1 MTSTDGDDGG
11 DGDGTGRPHGDRA
24 VLALAREDWRAAA
37 DAYVQAAFATFA
49 GYEGFGY
56 GAFGD
61 RTEVGVAVADL
72 CRASVCHRL
81 AGATDRARNR
91 AAQGAL
97 VAADARDHVA
107 IERVDEAACEE
118 FVGVCRVLA
127 DDPDD
132 AAAAFDRAR
141 DAYADAAVDDPAGAT
156 TRPIHQAGTDLLA
169 HLSRPDDVAWD
180 DVHGTGGDALGRR
193 VRFLRSKVPE
203 FVAARERDGKLHAAR
218 ASTEY
223 NTNYRC
229 PACDATDVNYHSPAV
244 LCLRCSAVVEE
255 R

>member
-1 MTSTDGDDGG
+1 MTSNDGDRSNG
-11 DGDGTGRPHGDRA
+11 DDDGRPHGDRA
-24 VLALAREDWRAAA
+24 VLALAREDWRTAA

-61 RTEVGVAVADL
+61 RTEVGVAVAHL

-81 AGATDRARNR
+81 ADATGRAQNR

-97 VAADARDHVA
+97 VAADAREHVA
-107 IERVDEAACEE
+107 TERVDEGACEE
-118 FVGVCRVLA
+118 LVGVCRVLA
-127 DDPDD
+127 DDPD
-132 AAAAFDRAR
+132 AATAAFDRAR
-141 DAYADAAVDDPAGAT
+141 DAYADADVADPAGAT
-156 TRPIHQAGTDLLA
+156 TRPVHQAGTDLLT

-180 DVHGTGGDALGRR
+180 DVHGTGGDALARR
-193 VRFLRSKVPE
+193 VRFLRSKLPE
-203 FVAARERDGKLHAAR
+203 FVDARVRDGKLHAAR

-223 NTNYRC
+223 NTGYRC

-244 LCLRCSAVVEE
+244 LCLRCSAVVEA

>member
-1 MTSTDGDDGG
+1 MSSNDDAGG
-11 DGDGTGRPHGDRA
+11 RTHGDRA
-24 VLALAREDWRAAA
+24 VLALAREDWRVAA
-37 DAYVQAAFATFA
+37 DAYVQAAYATFA
-49 GYEGFGY
+49 GHEGFGY
-56 GAFGD
+56 GGFGE
-61 RTEVGVAVADL
+61 RTEAGVAVAHL

-91 AAQGAL
+91 AKMGAL

-107 IERVDEAACEE
+107 TERVDEAACEE
-118 FVGVCRVLA
+118 LVGVCHALA
-127 DDPDD
+127 DEPEE
-132 AAAAFDRAR
+132 ATAAFDRAR
-141 DAYADAAVDDPAGAT
+141 NAYADAAVDDPASAT
-156 TRPIHQAGTDLLA
+156 TRPIHQAGTDLLT

-203 FVAARERDGKLHAAR
+203 FVAAREREGKLHAAR

-229 PACDATDVNYHSPAV
+229 PTCDSTDVNYHSPAV